1 MIAIRPSG
9 GMRLRHAALIGLGW
23 FLLASVGACDT
34 ASREAASF
42 TSAGVTHLQMRE
54 YDRAIRD
61 FDRALAIQPGLVVAW
76 RHRGL
81 AHTAKGD
88 YDRAIADYE
97 HALVFAPNDA
107 RLLTDRGA
115 VYALLNDYP
124 RALKDFDHA
133 ISIKPDHATALEHR
147 GRTHFILGNFAQA
160 AADLQR
166 GLNVVNPDPSAVLW
180 LHLARRRL
188 KQDDASDFA
197 AHTAS
202 LDTTR
207 WPAPITRYFRGE
219 LGADSLRRLAAA
231 PDSSG
236 RPPGC
241 TVAFYLGE
249 DALLRALTDSAAALF
264 AEARDSCPRQLSE
277 HKGAVSELQRLSE

>member
-9 GMRLRHAALIGLGW
+9 GMRPHAALTCLLL
-23 FLLASVGACDT
+23 FLLALAGACDT
-34 ASREAASF
+34 SSREAASF

-115 VYALLNDYP
+115 VYALLSDYP
-124 RALKDFDHA
+124 RALRDFDQA
-133 ISIKPDHATALEHR
+133 ISNKPDHASALEHR

-166 GLNVVNPDPSAVLW
+166 GLSATRPDPSVVLW

-188 KQDDASDFA
+188 RQDDASDFA

-202 LDTTR
+202 VDTAR

-236 RPPGC
+236 STPAC

-249 DALLRALTDSAAALF
+249 DALLRGATDSAAALF
-264 AEARDSCPRQLSE
+264 DEARARCPKHVIE
-277 HKGAVSELQRLSE
+277 HKGAVAELHRLSE